1 MEKPNLTALSDLPR
15 VPFPGQWWW
24 PGAKQGQAACDARG
38 LSLPPAD
45 SSLWLPSPARTLAL
59 GPAPRASC
67 AFTCLILK
75 ATSQAGAVTV
85 AILGVGKL
93 RHREAWIG
101 TKVADPQVSSLP
113 PFLREIVESFPDP
126 EAWAPLTSAES
137 GRNGLAVMEE
147 RLSAFSP
154 EAPQIIQDP
163 ASASQPLRARKAPFS
178 RWASPPHT
186 TLRHRRRRRV
196 LSGKTTLD

>member
-1 MEKPNLTALSDLPR
+1 M
-15 VPFPGQWWW
+15 V
-24 PGAKQGQAACDARG
+24 ARG
-38 LSLPPAD
+38 QT
-45 SSLWLPSPARTLAL
+45 RTGCLRC
-59 GPAPRASC
+59 PRAFLASC
-67 AFTCLILK
+67 RLFPLASITSTDTSAGPCAKGLLCIHLFNPK

-154 EAPQIIQDP
+154 EAPQSIQDP